1 MPRAAP
7 RTIFVTV
14 GTTQFT
20 ALVAASSSSAFL
32 SAAHALG
39 FSRVLIQH
47 GRGPPPAAC
56 PPHASRAA
64 LDFYALKPDISADLR
79 ACSLCVSH
87 AGAGS
92 VFEAL
97 RAGLPLLVA
106 CNPAL
111 ADNHQEELAAAMA
124 GGGHCAVARAPLSAE
139 GLSADLRAAVGA
151 HFAPLPAATP
161 GAFVRAVDAACDG
174 GGVGAGAS

>member
-1 MPRAAP
+1 MPHAEP

-20 ALVAASSSSAFL
+20 SLVSASSSPSFL
-32 SAAHALG
+32 SAARALG

-47 GRGPPPAAC
+47 GRGPPPAVP
-56 PPHASRAA
+56 PPHPTLAA
-64 LDFYALKPDISADLR
+64 LDFYSLKPDISQDLR

-139 GLSADLRAAVGA
+139 GLSADLRATVGA
-151 HFAPLPAATP
+151 RFAPLPAATP
-161 GAFVRAVDAACDG
+161 GAFAGAVDAACG
-174 GGVGAGAS
+174 GGVWAGAS

>member
-1 MPRAAP
+1 MPHKTEPP
-7 RTIFVTV
+7 RTLFVTL
-14 GTTQFT
+14 GTTEFR
-20 ALVAASSSSAFL
+20 ALVAAASSPTFL
-32 SAAHALG
+32 AAARTLG

-47 GRGPPPAAC
+47 GRGPAPPPAA
-56 PPHASRAA
+56 PSALQAA
-64 LDFYALKPDISADLR
+64 LSFYALKADISEDLR
-79 ACSLCVSH
+79 GSALCVSH

-97 RAGLPLLVA
+97 RAGVPLLVA

-139 GLSADLRAAVGA
+139 SLCADLRAAAGA
-151 HFAPLPAATP
+151 RFAPLPAATP
-161 GAFVRAVDAACDG
+161 GAFVGAVDAACQAAS
-174 GGVGAGAS
+174 GAR